1 MQFLRKWLPLEDR
14 SQISINTRGAE
25 GVTYE
30 YIRDYTEDINQ
41 LVDSILPDA
50 ESVTAR
56 VSSGSGNVRI
66 TLHDMKDR
74 NYTQME
80 VAEKISKAV
89 QKKTMARSFVQQQ
102 SSFGGRRGSMPVQ
115 YVLQATNLEKLEE
128 VLPKFMAKVYENP
141 VFQMADVDL
150 KFSKPEAR
158 IQINRD
164 KSSIMGVST
173 KNIAQ
178 TLQYGLSGQ
187 RMGYFYMNGKQ
198 YEILGEI
205 NRQQRNKPAD
215 LKAIYVRSNSGDMI
229 QLDNLIELES
239 GIAPPKVIS
248 L

>member
-1 MQFLRKWLPLEDR
+1 MQFLRKWLHLKTVR
-14 SQISINTRGAE
+14 KSVSIHE
-25 GVTYE
+25 EQKVFLLDI
-30 YIRDYTEDINQ
+30 IRDYTEDINQ

-102 SSFGGRRGSMPVQ
+102 SSFGGRRGSMPVG
-115 YVLQATNLEKLEE
+115 YFFQATNLEKLEE

-164 KSSIMGVST
+164 KSSIMGVAP
-173 KNIAQ
+173 K
-178 TLQYGLSGQ
+178 
-187 RMGYFYMNGKQ
+187 
-198 YEILGEI
+198 IL
-205 NRQQRNKPAD
+205 
-215 LKAIYVRSNSGDMI
+215 LKRCNMD
-229 QLDNLIELES
+229 
-239 GIAPPKVIS
+239 
-248 L
+248 

>member
-1 MQFLRKWLPLEDR
+1 MQFLRKWPQFEDR

-50 ESVTAR
+50 EAVTAR

-66 TLHDMKDR
+66 TLKDMNER
-74 NYTQME
+74 NYTQMD

-102 SSFGGRRGSMPVQ
+102 SLRRTSWKHAVQ

-164 KSSIMGVST
+164 KASIMGGKYQKHCSNAAIWIKRPT
-173 KNIAQ
+173 
-178 TLQYGLSGQ
+178 Y
-187 RMGYFYMNGKQ
+187 GYFYMNGKQ
-198 YEILGEI
+198 YEILV
-205 NRQQRNKPAD
+205 KSTA
-215 LKAIYVRSNSGDMI
+215 SNETSRRT
-229 QLDNLIELES
+229 
-239 GIAPPKVIS
+239 
-248 L
+248 